1 MKFSFFILRPVL
13 LLCIESNRG
22 CSKVVRDWPT
32 DQEVE
37 GSNLLLF
44 SPTYK
49 IPQRDSS
56 FKEIVA
62 KMEH

>member
-1 MKFSFFILRPVL
+1 MVVVKWFS
-13 LLCIESNRG
+13 
-22 CSKVVRDWPT
+22 RDWPT